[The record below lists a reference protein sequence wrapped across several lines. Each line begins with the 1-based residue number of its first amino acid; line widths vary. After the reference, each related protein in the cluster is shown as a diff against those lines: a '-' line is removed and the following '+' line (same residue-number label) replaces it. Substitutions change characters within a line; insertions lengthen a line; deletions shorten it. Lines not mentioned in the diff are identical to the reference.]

1 MSTRLRF
8 KPISGLLL
16 SSFFCLGIPAFSQ
29 TAAKPK
35 AAAAVDEL
43 PDLIEIDPFG
53 GVSMFGSVDRGLG
66 QKFAKGGTYGGR
78 VTWNASR
85 WIGLE
90 LFYDYSYNNVSFRTS
105 SGTYPSGAPLPTY
118 SFSNRIHTFAFNPIF
133 NLKPRGSKFQ
143 PYLTAG
149 FGAADF
155 VPTNAAEGMAK
166 SPDQAPFMVQN
177 LNDNLQPEI
186 NYGGGVKWHFT
197 EHFGMRLDA
206 RGFLL
211 YNPTFG
217 LPNYPNGGVYIP
229 RHSHLNGFQATAGLV
244 WYIGAPGPC
253 PVPDPLPAPAP
264 LNQGAIAAADS
275 SALCQGK
282 PVNLHSSASGAD
294 GHKLKYAWT
303 LNGQP
308 SGSDSPDF
316 SFTPNNTGD
325 FQVAVTVSDATPP
338 PAPQAPPAKLPK
350 RCLPWTPPAYV
361 PPAPVTATTTLNV
374 ADAAPQITSVTSSA
388 STLSCAAD
396 TTGTHTATLS
406 ASASAGACG
415 GNLSYKWTVS
425 EGSVTNDTSANA
437 TFDASSL
444 TFEGGAS
451 NQSKTITATVT
462 VTTDSGKT
470 ATQTTQITVNCPPQF
485 VRLSDVI
492 FAKNKSRVNNCGKRV
507 LIDEAAP
514 RVANGDYDIILV
526 GHRDSDEA
534 ETEPGA
540 KRGKKKA
547 AEQNTLDEQRAL
559 NAAAVLSGGTGTCAK
574 VDPSRVKIDWVGTD
588 QTSDTQPGL
597 CGTSN
602 LAAQKERKGAAVTDA
617 DKNRRVE
624 VYLVPHSSSSMPPAV
639 KNARPLP
646 ADEMKLLGCPK

>member
-1 MSTRLRF
+1 
-8 KPISGLLL
+8 LLL
-16 SSFFCLGIPAFSQ
+16 SSFLCLSIPAFSQ

-35 AAAAVDEL
+35 AVGAIDEH
-43 PDLIEIDPFG
+43 PDTVELDPFG
-53 GVSMFGSVDRGLG
+53 GVSMFGSIDRGLG
-66 QKFAKGGTYGGR
+66 QKFAQGGTYGGR

-85 WIGLE
+85 WVGLE

-105 SGTYPSGAPLPTY
+105 SGVYPPGSTAALPGTPLPTY
-118 SFSNRIHTFAFNPIF
+118 SFSNRVHSFAFNPIF
-133 NLKPRGSKFQ
+133 NLRPRGSKVQ

-155 VPTNAAEGMAK
+155 VPTNAAQGLAR
-166 SPDQAPFMVQN
+166 SPEQAPFMVQN
-177 LNDNLQPEI
+177 LTDNLQPEI
-186 NYGGGVKWHFT
+186 NYGGGIKWHFT
-197 EHFGMRLDA
+197 DHFGLRLDA

-244 WYIGAPGPC
+244 WYLGSAGPC
-253 PVPDPLPAPAP
+253 PVPTPLPPPPP
-264 LNQGAIAAADS
+264 LNQGAITGGDAGPI
-275 SALCQGK
+275 CQGK
-282 PVNLHSSASGAD
+282 PVNLHSTASGPD

-338 PAPQAPPAKLPK
+338 PAPEAPPAKLPK
-350 RCLPWTPPAYV
+350 RCLPWTPPTYV
-361 PPAPVTATTTLNV
+361 PPAPVTATTTLTV

-406 ASASAGACG
+406 ASATAGACG

-444 TFEGGAS
+444 TFEGGAT
-451 NQSKTITATVT
+451 NQTKTITATVT
-462 VTTDSGKT
+462 VTTDTGKT

-485 VRLSDVI
+485 VRLSDVV
-492 FAKNKSRVNNCGKRV
+492 FAKNKSRVNNCGKRI

-534 ETEPGA
+534 ENEPA
-540 KRGKKKA
+540 ARRGKRSKA
-547 AEQNTLDEQRAL
+547 PQNTLDEQRAL

-574 VDPSRVKIDWVGTD
+574 VDPSRIKIDWVGTD
-588 QTSDTQPGL
+588 QTSDAQPGL

-602 LAAQKERKGAAVTDA
+602 QPAAQKERKGAAVTDA

-624 VYLVPHSSSSMPPAV
+624 VYLVPHSSTSMPPAV